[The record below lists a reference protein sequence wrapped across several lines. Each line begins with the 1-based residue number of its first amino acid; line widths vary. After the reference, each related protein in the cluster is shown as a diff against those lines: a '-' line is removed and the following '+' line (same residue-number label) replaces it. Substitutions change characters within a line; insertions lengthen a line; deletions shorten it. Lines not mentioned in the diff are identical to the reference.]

1 MAKTV
6 PVKRGPG
13 RPRKNP
19 LEVKSAPTKAAGAKR
34 GRKPGIKNKGFLE
47 RVVIQSDAIEA
58 ALAALTGTL
67 SDAIMKD
74 DVVKTQNLLTAAE
87 GLVRGISET
96 LTDAVGKLSNLP
108 EGYVP
113 GKREEKI
120 LSWETGAYC
129 VFKNPVMA
137 KQFGKDAFEIV
148 SVLELG
154 KGPGNGT
161 MIQLADVGMV
171 PKSQLELVD
180 GDSLEVAE
188 PEPVKN
194 GKHAAPTMLP
204 AEVIAQ
210 TAPSG
215 VDDDLNA

>member
-1 MAKTV
+1 MAKT
-6 PVKRGPG
+6 VKRGPG

-19 LEVKSAPTKAAGAKR
+19 LEVAAPKAKR

-47 RVVIQSDAIEA
+47 RVVIQADAVEA
-58 ALAALTGTL
+58 ALISLEATL
-67 SDAIMKD
+67 QDGIMKD
-74 DVVKTQNLLTAAE
+74 DVVKTQNILSAAA
-87 GLVRGISET
+87 GLIHGMSET

-113 GKREEKI
+113 GKRETKV
-120 LSWETGAYC
+120 LAWQTGAYC
-129 VFKNPVMA
+129 VFKNPVMT

-148 SVLELG
+148 QVLELG

-161 MIQLADVGMV
+161 MIQLAEVGMV
-171 PKSQLELVD
+171 PKAQLELVD
-180 GDSLEVAE
+180 GDALEMAE

-194 GKHAAPTMLP
+194 GKHTAPVVLP
-204 AEVIAQ
+204 SPEVIAQ
-210 TAPSG
+210 TAPAG